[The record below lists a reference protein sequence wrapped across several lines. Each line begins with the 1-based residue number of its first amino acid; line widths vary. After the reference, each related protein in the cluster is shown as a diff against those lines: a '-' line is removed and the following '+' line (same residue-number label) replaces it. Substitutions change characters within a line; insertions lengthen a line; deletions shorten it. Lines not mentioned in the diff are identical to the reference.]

1 MKPLSV
7 GDSPLV
13 KYLLC
18 TVMATLLVSLMVL
31 GSGCK
36 PMDKRS
42 VEADVLKDIR
52 DTTVIPDLG
61 SYDEAIR
68 KKSVNRIL
76 MSLDKAPDITRNLLL
91 ATIDD
96 SMVSA
101 RTKRVICT
109 LLADLGD
116 FRAMA
121 PLTRMLAEGSQ
132 AEDDLLETAL
142 LEFGER
148 AVSGVSTVLAEGGP
162 IARRN
167 AAGILLAI
175 GGSSAHDALRLRLL
189 IEKDPEVRFL
199 CVCGLVE
206 DRRTTSLA
214 LLGEALDD
222 IDEEVRR
229 AAWGGLSHRARP
241 PGGILFN
248 PSGLPE
254 VRIRQALQVRKWLE
268 GGAVPL

>member
-1 MKPLSV
+1 MKSLSV
-7 GDSPLV
+7 WNAPLV
-13 KYLLC
+13 NHLLG
-18 TVMATLLVSLMVL
+18 TLMATLLVSLMVL

-42 VEADVLKDIR
+42 ETADVLKDIR

-68 KKSVNRIL
+68 KKSVDRIL
-76 MSLDKAPDITRNLLL
+76 MSLEKAPDITRNLLL

-109 LLADLGD
+109 LLADQGD

-214 LLGEALDD
+214 LLGDALDD

-248 PSGLPE
+248 PSGRPE
-254 VRIRQALQVRKWLE
+254 VRIRQALQVRKWLD

>member
-1 MKPLSV
+1 MMSIHTASTPLFRILWT
-7 GDSPLV
+7 LV
-13 KYLLC
+13 LG
-18 TVMATLLVSLMVL
+18 TSLIV
-31 GSGCK
+31 GSGCQ
-36 PMDKRS
+36 PIDKKR
-42 VEADVLKDIR
+42 ERAEVLKDIR

-61 SYDEAIR
+61 SHDTSIQ
-68 KKSVNRIL
+68 KKSVDRIL
-76 MSLDKAPDITRNLLL
+76 QSLEKAPEITRNLLVAAL
-91 ATIDD
+91 DD

-109 LLADLGD
+109 LLADQADL
-116 FRAMA
+116 RALA
-121 PLTRMLAEGSQ
+121 PLIRMLAEGAL

-142 LEFGER
+142 LEFGDR
-148 AVSGVSTVLAEGGP
+148 AVPGVATVLAEGGP

-175 GGSSAHDALRLRLL
+175 SGPRAHDALRSRMLT
-189 IEKDPEVRFL
+189 EKDPEVRFL

-206 DRRTTSLA
+206 DRRSTSLA
-214 LLGEALDD
+214 LLGDALDD
-222 IDEEVRR
+222 KDEEVRR

-248 PSGLPE
+248 PAALPE
-254 VRIRQALQVRKWLE
+254 VRVRQAQQVRNWLG